1 MIQRRDIVAIE
12 HDTTYDEIITVFKE
26 KKLSRL
32 PVYKDTIDEI
42 IGFLYAKDLFFA
54 VSEEKD
60 FNIDSIMRKPV
71 FVNEFV
77 KISDFFKKMQQN
89 KTHIAIVL
97 DEYGGVA
104 GIVTMEDVIEEIVGD
119 IYDEYDNTD
128 EEIKK
133 VKDGGYI
140 INANAKLTD
149 IEEAIGIQLKS
160 EDYESLGGY
169 IIDKLGEIPTQ
180 GQILEEDDWKFIIIS
195 MDKNRINKVKMLNTK
210 NLLK

>member
-1 MIQRRDIVAIE
+1 M
-12 HDTTYDEIITVFKE
+12 
-26 KKLSRL
+26 
-32 PVYKDTIDEI
+32 
-42 IGFLYAKDLFFA
+42 YAKDLFFA

-60 FNIDSIMRKPV
+60 FDIDSIMRKPV